1 MARYNSA
8 KKHTDEP
15 AHLSN
20 LSRSPLTIRS
30 FFPELS
36 SSSSSIFRSRTNEAA
51 INRKE
56 EGNLTRANDRVKI
69 SLLLSRPP
77 RICLG
82 RRYFTRRSI
91 SRIYHPSRNTW
102 PPYPEGDRSRGGVFQ
117 KRRSNRAGE
126 DAAAL
131 IYHPPTLSLSL
142 FSRDVA
148 TRERER
154 DAPSSPRIR
163 ECLLISADIAV
174 SAPGK
179 HHCAQT
185 RASGETL

>member
-1 MARYNSA
+1 MVVARYNSA

-30 FFPELS
+30 FFPELSS

-142 FSRDVA
+142 F
-148 TRERER
+148 ERCRHER
-154 DAPSSPRIR
+154 DR
-163 ECLLISADIAV
+163 
-174 SAPGK
+174 
-179 HHCAQT
+179 
-185 RASGETL
+185 ETLLPPPESENAS

>member
-56 EGNLTRANDRVKI
+56 ERNLTRANDRVKI

-154 DAPSSPRIR
+154 
-163 ECLLISADIAV
+163 
-174 SAPGK
+174 
-179 HHCAQT
+179 
-185 RASGETL
+185 ETLLPPPESENAS